1 MPVASSAPV
10 RACASR
16 LLVQAGG
23 LAPVVQ
29 PVASVFTAA
38 SWQGAAADVFAVELH
53 VLRREVD
60 GVVTELGDIGRR
72 LHQRADQLAEDERRQ
87 PDQRLPVRAV

>member
-1 MPVASSAPV
+1 MASSASL

-16 LLVQAGG
+16 LLVQTGG

-29 PVASVFTAA
+29 PVAPVFTAA
-38 SWQGAAADVFAVELH
+38 SWHGPAADVFAVELH
-53 VLRREVD
+53 VLRRAVD

-87 PDQRLPVRAV
+87 PGRWPLTRAV